1 MIIILVNWRS
11 TGRMEALKMR
21 SITPENPVKRGRH
34 EINIDHIRTYA
45 SAIRPVS
52 DWEKEKYRE
61 PACRI
66 VFPGCADDLHGRS
79 YRVHIDCGTTSA
91 DGAACGDDSGAG
103 YIKK

>member
-1 MIIILVNWRS
+1 
-11 TGRMEALKMR
+11 MR

-61 PACRI
+61 PACWI

-91 DGAACGDDSGAG
+91 DGAAC
-103 YIKK
+103 